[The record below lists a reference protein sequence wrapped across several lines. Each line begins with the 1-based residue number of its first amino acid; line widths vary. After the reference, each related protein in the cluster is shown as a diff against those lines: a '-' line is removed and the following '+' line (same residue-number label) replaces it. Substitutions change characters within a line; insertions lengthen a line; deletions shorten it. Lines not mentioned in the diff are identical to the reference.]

1 MAEHVRSTTAAQ
13 QLLEVSEASDVAHVR
28 RIAAGIANRIGF
40 DTSEAGNLALIA
52 TELATNVVKHA
63 KRGRIIVRPL
73 DQGQDVGVELVA
85 LDQGPGIRDLAQ
97 AMCDGFS
104 SAGSPGTGLG
114 AIKRLSTEFDL
125 YSVPHKG
132 TAVLARLWSNRLGAA
147 AKRRLEFGVV
157 CLPKPGEEVS
167 GDGWGVECLVDKML
181 CIVADGLGHGPDAAM
196 AARAAVSIAQE
207 HRDKAPAEI
216 VERAHGALRST
227 RGAAVAAGEI
237 DLAKNRVR
245 FCGVGNI
252 AARIVNDVGV
262 RHLVSLNGIVGQEI
276 RKITEF
282 SYPWSGESTLIMH
295 SDGLS
300 ARWDNGNYPALTR
313 RHPALIAAVLYR
325 DVARGRDDMT
335 ALAARELDHR
345 PL

>member
-1 MAEHVRSTTAAQ
+1 
-13 QLLEVSEASDVAHVR
+13 VSEPSDVAQVR

-63 KRGRIIVRPL
+63 KRGRVIVRAL
-73 DQGQDVGVELVA
+73 DRGQDVGVELVA

-97 AMCDGFS
+97 AMRDGFS

-125 YSVPHKG
+125 YSLPDKG
-132 TAVLARLWSNRLGAA
+132 TAVLARLWSNRLVRA

-167 GDGWGVECLVDKML
+167 GDGWAVECLVDKML
-181 CIVADGLGHGPDAAM
+181 CIVADGLGHGPDAAI
-196 AARAAVSIAQE
+196 AARAAVSVAQE

-237 DLAKNRVR
+237 DLAENRVR

-300 ARWDNGNYPALTR
+300 ARWDNGNYPALIR

-335 ALAARELDHR
+335 VLAVRELDHR